1 VVDLRDQASAM
12 KLIALAAVLVGACAG
27 IGVAVAQRDS
37 GTTALHAQATWINK
51 VAPAFALQDQLG
63 RTVSLAS
70 LRGHTVLLTFL
81 DSRCHSECPIEGAQ
95 LAQIERRTHVPLV
108 VVSADPWGDAAW
120 SVRAFAQKER
130 WSFDWHWLLG
140 SPAQLQ
146 PVWRS
151 YSIAVMRRPGD
162 VLHTLALYVIDKH
175 GKQRAAYLFPF
186 VPAQVAA
193 DIRAVA

>member
-1 VVDLRDQASAM
+1 M
-12 KLIALAAVLVGACAG
+12 KLIVLAAVMAGACIG
-27 IGVAVAQRDS
+27 IGIAVAQHGS
-37 GTTALHAQATWINK
+37 GTATALHAQATWNDK
-51 VAPAFALQDQLG
+51 PAPGFALPDELG

-81 DSRCHSECPIEGAQ
+81 DSRCRSECPIEGAL
-95 LAQIERRTHVPLV
+95 LAQIERRVHVPLV
-108 VVSADPWGDAAW
+108 VVSADPWGDTAW

-140 SPAQLQ
+140 SPAQLR

-151 YSIAVMRRPGD
+151 YSIAVKRKPGD
-162 VLHTLALYVIDKH
+162 VLHTLALYVIDKR
-175 GKQRAAYLFPF
+175 GDQRAAYLFPF

-193 DIRAVA
+193 DIRTLS

>member
-1 VVDLRDQASAM
+1 M
-12 KLIALAAVLVGACAG
+12 KLLVLAAAIAGACIG
-27 IGVAVAQRDS
+27 IGVAVAQH
-37 GTTALHAQATWINK
+37 GFAGATALHAQATWNDK
-51 VAPAFALQDQLG
+51 PAPAFALPDERG

-70 LRGHTVLLTFL
+70 LRGRTVLLTFL
-81 DSRCHSECPIEGAQ
+81 DSRCHTECPIESAQ
-95 LAQIERRTHVPLV
+95 LAQIERRVHVPLV

-140 SPAQLQ
+140 TPAQLR

-151 YSIAVMRRPGD
+151 YSIAVKRTPTD

-175 GKQRAAYLFPF
+175 GNQRAAYLFPF
-186 VPAQVAA
+186 VPTQVAA
-193 DIRAVA
+193 DIRSLA

>member
-1 VVDLRDQASAM
+1 M
-12 KLIALAAVLVGACAG
+12 KLVVLAAALVGACIG

-37 GTTALHAQATWINK
+37 GTATALHAQATWNHK
-51 VAPAFALQDQLG
+51 PAPSFALPDQLG

-81 DSRCHSECPIEGAQ
+81 DSRCRSECPIEGAL
-95 LAQIERRTHVPLV
+95 LAKIERQVHVPLV

-140 SPAQLQ
+140 TPAKLR

-151 YSIAVMRRPGD
+151 YSIAVKRKPGD
-162 VLHTLALYVIDKH
+162 VEHTLALYVIDKR
-175 GKQRAAYLFPF
+175 GDQRAAYLFPF
-186 VPAQVAA
+186 VPSQVAA
-193 DIRAVA
+193 DIRTLS